1 MSRAHRSI
9 DRSVVD
15 IVAGCGSRSSP
26 TQLSGHLRHE
36 SILPGEISASR
47 KSRRKEIWDPVPV
60 QIPMSAPAQP
70 AKKLGPQRSTKTASK
85 LKLLPADGI
94 SDVRDTESGREV
106 YSQLDQIEGTTAR
119 RDAER
124 LGKAHRTR
132 LPRVTAFCTAG
143 SYKMDALFK
152 FFQARKGTHF
162 TTPKRLDECIYT
174 PYSYTGPVPSPP
186 PTADLLGME
195 YDGPLDESST
205 AIDTAESVT
214 SEVFMFEYGVCV
226 LWGYTE
232 ENEKRFLKEIT
243 KFEVEKLPE
252 DDVETEEFNYYTTT
266 QYASRIYNDFI
277 TLRDG
282 KNYMIKLAI
291 SHAIAQSV
299 KISLFEELVDGTIE
313 DTKDIPQSVAESG
326 KVNMSRK
333 KIMMSVGELFIL
345 RININLSGS
354 VLDSPE
360 LCWSEPN
367 LEPVYKAA
375 RSYLEINQRV
385 TLLNQRVQVISDL
398 LSMLKEQM
406 THSQGEYLE
415 YVVCVLIA
423 VEILIAIVNVIVD
436 LMAE

>member
-1 MSRAHRSI
+1 MASI
-9 DRSVVD
+9 N
-15 IVAGCGSRSSP
+15 P
-26 TQLSGHLRHE
+26 
-36 SILPGEISASR
+36 P
-47 KSRRKEIWDPVPV
+47 
-60 QIPMSAPAQP
+60 
-70 AKKLGPQRSTKTASK
+70 KKVGPQRSTKTASK

-94 SDVRDTESGREV
+94 QDVRQTESGREV
-106 YSQLDQIEGTTAR
+106 YSQLDQIQGTKAR

-124 LGKAHRTR
+124 LGKAHRTK

-152 FFQARKGTHF
+152 FFQARKSTHY
-162 TTPKRLDECIYT
+162 TTPKRLDECIYS
-174 PYSYTGPVPSPP
+174 PYSYTGPQTPSI
-186 PTADLLGME
+186 TSTDLLGLNDDDS
-195 YDGPLDESST
+195 YDESYP
-205 AIDTAESVT
+205 AIDTTQAIT
-214 SEVFMFEYGVCV
+214 SEAFMFDYGVCV
-226 LWGYTE
+226 LWGYSE
-232 ENEKRFLKEIT
+232 ENEKRFLKEIS
-243 KFEVEKLPE
+243 KFEIEKLLD

-282 KNYMIKLAI
+282 RNYMIKLAI

-299 KISLFEELVDGTIE
+299 KISLFEELVDATIE
-313 DTKDIPQSVAESG
+313 DTKDIPQSIAESG

-415 YVVCVLIA
+415 WIVIILIA
-423 VEILIAIVNVIVD
+423 AEILIAIINVVVD
-436 LMAE
+436 IMAE

>member
-1 MSRAHRSI
+1 MSSQ
-9 DRSVVD
+9 
-15 IVAGCGSRSSP
+15 
-26 TQLSGHLRHE
+26 T
-36 SILPGEISASR
+36 AS
-47 KSRRKEIWDPVPV
+47 
-60 QIPMSAPAQP
+60 
-70 AKKLGPQRSTKTASK
+70 KKLGPQRSTKTASK
-85 LKLLPADGI
+85 LKLLPADDI
-94 SDVRDTESGREV
+94 LDVRQTESGREV
-106 YSQLDQIEGTTAR
+106 YSQLDQIQGTTAR

-124 LGKAHRTR
+124 LGKAHRAR

-143 SYKMDALFK
+143 SYKMDAMFK
-152 FFQARKGTHF
+152 FFQARKTTHY

-174 PYSYTGPVPSPP
+174 PYSYTGPGPTPP
-186 PTADLLGME
+186 RTADLLGIDE
-195 YDGPLDESST
+195 DGFDDHNT
-205 AIDTAESVT
+205 AIDSSESVT
-214 SEVFMFEYGVCV
+214 SEVFMFDYGVCV
-226 LWGYTE
+226 LWGYSE
-232 ENEKRFLKEIT
+232 ESEKRFLKEIG
-243 KFEVEKLPE
+243 KFEIEKLPE

-299 KISLFEELVDGTIE
+299 KISLFEELVDATIE

-415 YVVCVLIA
+415 WIVIILIA
-423 VEILIAIVNVIVD
+423 AEILIAIINVVVD
-436 LMAE
+436 VMAE